1 MIKLDVNLKYLTD
14 NYNIGSQQLLAYK
27 NKSLQE
33 IMKLEAKNGNSKAAE
48 FNLNL
53 LSDPMELV
61 RIFRLM
67 DAENRYQI
75 IKNMNYNDKLKLLSM
90 LEIGEML
97 LGLEFFQKD
106 KLLNM
111 MRGLKKEKL
120 FAVAMQKYSFDDFM
134 KMIPEKEQNKFF
146 DQKKITPAQI
156 LKGVQHLEAN
166 QMARMLENVTGE
178 SQQGKSKKELM
189 ATLVTL
195 KPEALRNSVKSL
207 EQDEKAFVMSK
218 MAKED
223 PSVLNELSTDAFIAP
238 LEQLDKEDLVKA
250 MGVLDPEDMMTMLSE
265 LPEDLIAVTASQIDP
280 EKLSRMLVT
289 EFTDVLSQ
297 LGANI

>member
-14 NYNIGSQQLLAYK
+14 NYNIGSQQLQAYK

-189 ATLVTL
+189 ASLVTL